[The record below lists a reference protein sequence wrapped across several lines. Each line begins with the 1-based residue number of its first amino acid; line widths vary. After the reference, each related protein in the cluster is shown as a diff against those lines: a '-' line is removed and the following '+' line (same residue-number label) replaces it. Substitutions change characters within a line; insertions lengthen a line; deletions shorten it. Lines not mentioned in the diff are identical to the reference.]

1 MKLSRSIYEKH
12 IYTYKSGEVIF
23 KEGDPGHEMFV
34 IIGGQVEIRKSTS
47 ATSSKTLIVLEKGD
61 IFGEMSL
68 IDKKRRSATALATTP
83 TRILALNDRLFDATL
98 DGNPD
103 FARKMI
109 RILSERLRKT
119 NSLIQSILMTSREN
133 LVISGLSQFGRIQGL
148 QTGDGYRIKLT
159 PFVHWACDHLGI
171 SEKDLTSVLK
181 SLLRRGMLL
190 KSGMS
195 ENEVVFR
202 GPR

>member
-133 LVISGLSQFGRIQGL
+133 LVISGLSQFGQSQGV

-181 SLLRRGMLL
+181 SMLRRGILL
-190 KSGMS
+190 KSGMG

-202 GPR
+202 KTH